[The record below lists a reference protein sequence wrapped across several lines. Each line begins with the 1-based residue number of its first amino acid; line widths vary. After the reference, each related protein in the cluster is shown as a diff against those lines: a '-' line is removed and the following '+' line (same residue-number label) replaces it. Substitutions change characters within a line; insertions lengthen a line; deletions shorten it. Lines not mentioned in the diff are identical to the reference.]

1 MCKKKPIPAVD
12 GHRAAGHSAL
22 AARHLRYCVLMK
34 VEIYCFTPPDS
45 RPDISW
51 KLPLLSSVERG
62 NLGLHKGRHLVKFA

>member
-1 MCKKKPIPAVD
+1 
-12 GHRAAGHSAL
+12 
-22 AARHLRYCVLMK
+22 MK
-34 VEIYCFTPPDS
+34 VEIYCFTPLDS